1 MTASAGG
8 GSNNAPQSIDEIVNQ
23 EAQSVDNTSSNSDR
37 GRNDKSIAAVVVDH
51 EGDTSIAVTELEPE
65 EPDGDDNDVDHEI
78 DQVANKK
85 EDDEKKVTSKKKTKK
100 QAKKVKKLK
109 ENQAKK
115 NNQQEDQSLKTK
127 SNSNKANEDG
137 RNQSKSRAL
146 VGDLKLFQNNH
157 LLNQQDPMQQLQLQL
172 NALIDNDDNEKRV
185 QSDGKP
191 FSSSSSQSNAIPR
204 QYLNIKSNDNENNRL
219 SSNIIMQQQQHTQ
232 QQLNSHKVAPIS
244 GQDNFDNGENIF
256 TIKKGILWQQQ
267 NYDRFHQRLFS
278 RWKKRYFI
286 LTTDYLVC
294 FKRSSAKV
302 GRSEMGKFLYKVSY
316 QDFYLIASGFSSKD
330 SLLYPS
336 NMKFFII
343 RLLII

>member
-8 GSNNAPQSIDEIVNQ
+8 GSNNAPQSSNELVNQ
-23 EAQSVDNTSSNSDR
+23 EAQSVNTSSNSIR
-37 GRNDKSIAAVVVDH
+37 GQNIDKSIAAVIVDH

-65 EPDGDDNDVDHEI
+65 EPLDGDDNDVDHENNK
-78 DQVANKK
+78 VANKK
-85 EDDEKKVTSKKKTKK
+85 DDEKKTTSKKKAKK

-115 NNQQEDQSLKTK
+115 NNQQEDQLSKTK
-127 SNSNKANEDG
+127 SNSNKGNEDG
-137 RNQSKSRAL
+137 KNQSKSKAL
-146 VGDLKLFQNNH
+146 AGDLKLFQNNH

-185 QSDGKP
+185 QPNSQP
-191 FSSSSSQSNAIPR
+191 FSPSSSQSNAIPR
-204 QYLNIKSNDNENNRL
+204 QHLNIKSNDNENNCL
-219 SSNIIMQQQQHTQ
+219 SSNIILQQRH
-232 QQLNSHKVAPIS
+232 QQLDSHKVAPIS

-316 QDFYLIASGFSSKD
+316 QDFYLIASRFSSID
-330 SLLYPS
+330 SPLFLS
-336 NMKFFII
+336 NMKF
-343 RLLII
+343 LII